1 MKLNDFHVVEENG
14 RRYVIYDDIET
25 YAYEMN
31 LDIQCIKD
39 IEESKWSVQDMCN
52 ICEDLLEDINKHSS
66 LDMLSDITRLMVES
80 GIDYE
85 HIRVFSNKFMH
96 TLFEN
101 TLTKKRGYVMANCMT
116 CKNAYVEDIWNEW
129 DCRKLGYIQRDHDG
143 MLLDEEFECD
153 KYIEDTKGE

>member
-39 IEESKWSVQDMCN
+39 IEESEWSVQDMSN

-66 LDMLSDITRLMVES
+66 LDMLSDITRLMEES

-85 HIRVFSNKFMH
+85 HIRVLLNKFMH
-96 TLFEN
+96 TLF
-101 TLTKKRGYVMANCMT
+101 
-116 CKNAYVEDIWNEW
+116 
-129 DCRKLGYIQRDHDG
+129 
-143 MLLDEEFECD
+143 D
-153 KYIEDTKGE
+153 KYSY